1 VGWLNPI
8 GLRPWPPV
16 SAHAVLAGLRW
27 LGKNKMLRS
36 RSIAALKM
44 ALTVLLLYLFISR
57 TDLSAIVAVLSRL
70 NFGLIVALALLNILG
85 VYISAYK
92 WRMLLPE
99 AKISGLAVACFA
111 SYYFALLLPGQLA
124 QEAAKAYYLRSM
136 GQSPKMHMIA
146 ASVVVD
152 KIVSIIGLLVVG
164 CIGLAL
170 SETRLPQS
178 LTWLFVVSGLM
189 AILSLFSLRAVWVY
203 SRACRLLARLRVLL
217 PRQERILNGLSGLF
231 EAWHVYSRNLPLLTS
246 NILVAVLY
254 QFVGVLMFYLLSR
267 GLQLPIGFFDWS
279 WIVGA
284 LTLALFLP
292 LTIGGLGVR
301 EGTLI
306 GILGMYGYGS
316 ETAVAISLMAF
327 SFVIMLAMIGAALS
341 FTIKAPKK
349 AVP

>member
-1 VGWLNPI
+1 
-8 GLRPWPPV
+8 
-16 SAHAVLAGLRW
+16 
-27 LGKNKMLRS
+27 MLRS
-36 RSIAALKM
+36 INITALKI
-44 ALTVLLLYLFISR
+44 ALTVLLLYLFISQ
-57 TDLSAIVAVLSRL
+57 TDLSGIVAVLSRL
-70 NFGLIVALALLNILG
+70 SSELIVALALLNILG
-85 VYISAYK
+85 VFISAYK

-99 AKISGLAVACFA
+99 AKFSGLAVACFA

-124 QEAAKAYYLRSM
+124 QEAAKAYHLSM
-136 GQSPKMHMIA
+136 GQSPKIHLIA

-203 SRACRLLARLRVLL
+203 SRACRFLARLGVLF
-217 PRQERILNGLSGLF
+217 PRQERILNGFSGLF

-306 GILGMYGYGS
+306 GILGMYGCGS
-316 ETAVAISLMAF
+316 ETAIALSLMAF
-327 SFVIMLAMIGAALS
+327 SFVIMLAMIGAVLS
-341 FTIKAPKK
+341 FTIKAPRK

>member
-1 VGWLNPI
+1 
-8 GLRPWPPV
+8 
-16 SAHAVLAGLRW
+16 
-27 LGKNKMLRS
+27 MLRS
-36 RSIAALKM
+36 INITALKI
-44 ALTVLLLYLFISR
+44 ALTVLLLYLFISQ
-57 TDLSAIVAVLSRL
+57 TDLSGIVAVLSRL
-70 NFGLIVALALLNILG
+70 SSELIVALALLNILG
-85 VYISAYK
+85 VFISAYK

-99 AKISGLAVACFA
+99 AKFSGLAVACFA

-124 QEAAKAYYLRSM
+124 QEAAKAYHLSM
-136 GQSPKMHMIA
+136 GQSPKIHLIA

-152 KIVSIIGLLVVG
+152 KIVIIIGLLVVG

-203 SRACRLLARLRVLL
+203 SRACRFLARLGVLF
-217 PRQERILNGLSGLF
+217 PRQERILNGFSGLF

-306 GILGMYGYGS
+306 GILGMYGCGS
-316 ETAVAISLMAF
+316 ETAIALSLMAF
-327 SFVIMLAMIGAALS
+327 SFVIMLAMIGAVLS
-341 FTIKAPKK
+341 FTIKAPRK

>member
-1 VGWLNPI
+1 
-8 GLRPWPPV
+8 
-16 SAHAVLAGLRW
+16 
-27 LGKNKMLRS
+27 MLRS
-36 RSIAALKM
+36 ISITALKI
-44 ALTVLLLYLFISR
+44 ALTVLLLYLFISQ
-57 TDLSAIVAVLSRL
+57 TDLSGIVAVLSRL
-70 NFGLIVALALLNILG
+70 SSGLIVALALLNILG
-85 VYISAYK
+85 VFISAYK

-99 AKISGLAVACFA
+99 AKFSGLAVACFA

-124 QEAAKAYYLRSM
+124 QEAAKAYHLSM
-136 GQSPKMHMIA
+136 GQSPKIHLIA

-203 SRACRLLARLRVLL
+203 SRACRFLARLGVLF
-217 PRQERILNGLSGLF
+217 PRQERILNGFSGLF

-306 GILGMYGYGS
+306 GILGMYGCGS
-316 ETAVAISLMAF
+316 ETAIALSLMAF
-327 SFVIMLAMIGAALS
+327 SFVIMLAMIGAVLS
-341 FTIKAPKK
+341 FTIKAPRK